1 MSALGTSSTRPRAF
15 MSPKTAR
22 STELPVIRGEFE
34 RWERARCVPLTRNP
48 VNLPLGG
55 FPSPVRRD
63 RLRHGGPNLD
73 SGGGRQ

>member
-1 MSALGTSSTRPRAF
+1 MSALGTSSAGPRAF
-15 MSPKTAR
+15 VSPKTA
-22 STELPVIRGEFE
+22 TELPVIRGEFE
-34 RWERARCVPLTRNP
+34 RRERARCVPLTRNP